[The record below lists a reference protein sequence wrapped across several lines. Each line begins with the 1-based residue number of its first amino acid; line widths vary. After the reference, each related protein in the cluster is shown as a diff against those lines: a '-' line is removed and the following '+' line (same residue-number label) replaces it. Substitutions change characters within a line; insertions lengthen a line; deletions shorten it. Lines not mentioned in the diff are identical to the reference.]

1 VESAVTWLRAL
12 VSNRGLFCLATENRT
27 QDTGHVSI
35 SGPQPICAK
44 SRALSVQVLQVE
56 QPDSEQ
62 FLGGGVIGN
71 QVHCERGLRYPVD
84 GTAVEGGAVPV
95 IYL

>member
-1 VESAVTWLRAL
+1 WLRAL

-44 SRALSVQVLQVE
+44 SRALSDNRSNSR
-56 QPDSEQ
+56 DSRYHLDDDNNGLVPYDDIQ
-62 FLGGGVIGN
+62 GVALFRFWPFTRIGLLN
-71 QVHCERGLRYPVD
+71 
-84 GTAVEGGAVPV
+84 
-95 IYL
+95 